1 MAEEEVISAHGWAE
15 CRPLVLPV
23 LGASDQAGATVKQ
36 LKMDRIWAS
45 LSDIERA
52 MFHQYTCLDRRS
64 AQHCKIMDKVAERLL
79 EQD

>member
-1 MAEEEVISAHGWAE
+1 MISAHGWAE

-23 LGASDQAGATVKQ
+23 TGAGDQAGAAVQ
-36 LKMDRIWAS
+36 QVKMDRIWAS

-52 MFHQYTCLDRRS
+52 MFHQYTCLNRRS
-64 AQHCKIMDKVAERLL
+64 AQHGKIMDKVAERM